1 MFLIDIL
8 THQNTTDLTLFLYLQ
23 LHLLVTTIDVQITFV
38 NGAQE
43 IIATTLHII
52 KENILVVVLGHPRR
66 QLTDIISTPVF
77 TWRGGTQITIT
88 KVEMMWKQFLES
100 LQSAVMIHVTATRDI
115 TMKVGRVITSLG
127 VPRTTHLP
135 VGRTLHLQL
144 I

>member
-1 MFLIDIL
+1 MTTVNLPLHLPRKLQGCYCRRRTMTGLLEPTFPCCSRTITIILLIKGTADITNIKLVMFLIDIL

-66 QLTDIISTPVF
+66 QLTDSSAH
-77 TWRGGTQITIT
+77 Q
-88 KVEMMWKQFLES
+88 S
-100 LQSAVMIHVTATRDI
+100 LHGEEA
-115 TMKVGRVITSLG
+115 
-127 VPRTTHLP
+127 PRLP
-135 VGRTLHLQL
+135 
-144 I
+144 